1 MASFASR
8 LDDAKIPEGTE
19 AVLIY
24 DQIRVGQIKFQGKG
38 NPPIRHMGPVFA
50 GFVPPDRE
58 TLGDLDEAEWE
69 KGFSGKPV
77 DPWQFQVLLPLQ
89 DTKTGELLIFGTSS
103 ITGRRAC
110 DNLIAMCGR
119 MQVREPDDYPVV
131 RLDVSGFQHR
141 DERIGWVKVPAFT
154 RVGKAPKSDV
164 SVAVT
169 KVADDM
175 SGRNS
180 LVSFPRRKCRGHCLG
195 GLGERCRG
203 TSTSAAWLYC
213 QVQGFREGAPRC
225 AALLSRHRD
234 RAQPSRKLRP
244 AKG

>member
-1 MASFASR
+1 MSDQNELTLTNGSSPIGAYLAKHGVGASGTFIKFGKGGYFCKQ
-8 LDDAKIPEGTE
+8 LDDVPIPEKTE

-24 DQIRVGQIKFQGKG
+24 DQIRVGWIKFKGKG
-38 NPPIRHMGPVFA
+38 NPPIRHMGPVFS
-50 GFVPPDRE
+50 GFVAPDRE
-58 TLGDLDEAEWE
+58 MLGDLDEAEWE
-69 KGFSGKPV
+69 EGLSGKPV

-141 DERIGWVKVPAFT
+141 DERVGWVKTPAFT

-164 SVAVT
+164 SMAVT

-175 SGRNS
+175 SDEI
-180 LVSFPRRKCRGHCLG
+180 P
-195 GLGERCRG
+195 
-203 TSTSAAWLYC
+203 W
-213 QVQGFREGAPRC
+213 
-225 AALLSRHRD
+225 
-234 RAQPSRKLRP
+234 
-244 AKG
+244 

>member
-1 MASFASR
+1 MTEIKKELTLTNGSSPIGAYLAKHGVGASGTFIKFAKDGVFR
-8 LDDAKIPEGTE
+8 KQLDDAKISEGTE

-50 GFVPPDRE
+50 GFVPPDRD

-69 KGFSGKPV
+69 KGLSGKPV

-89 DTKTGELLIFGTSS
+89 DTKNGELLIFGTSS

-119 MQVREPDDYPVV
+119 MQVREPDDYPVI
-131 RLDVSGFQHR
+131 RLDVSGFKHR
-141 DERIGWVKVPAFT
+141 NEQIGWVKVPAFT

-164 SVAVT
+164 SMAVT
-169 KVADDM
+169 KVSDDM
-175 SGRNS
+175 SEEI
-180 LVSFPRRKCRGHCLG
+180 P
-195 GLGERCRG
+195 
-203 TSTSAAWLYC
+203 W
-213 QVQGFREGAPRC
+213 
-225 AALLSRHRD
+225 
-234 RAQPSRKLRP
+234 
-244 AKG
+244 

>member
-1 MASFASR
+1 MTELKKELALTNGSSPIGAYLAKHGVGASGTFIKFAKDGVFR
-8 LDDAKIPEGTE
+8 KQLDDAKIPEGTE

-38 NPPIRHMGPVFA
+38 NPPIRHMGPVFS

-69 KGFSGKPV
+69 KGLSGKPV

-141 DERIGWVKVPAFT
+141 DERVGWVKTPAFT

-164 SVAVT
+164 SMAVT

-175 SGRNS
+175 SDEI
-180 LVSFPRRKCRGHCLG
+180 P
-195 GLGERCRG
+195 
-203 TSTSAAWLYC
+203 W
-213 QVQGFREGAPRC
+213 
-225 AALLSRHRD
+225 
-234 RAQPSRKLRP
+234 
-244 AKG
+244 

>member
-1 MASFASR
+1 MSDQKEVALTNGSSPIGAYLAKHGVGASGTFIKFAKDGVFR
-8 LDDAKIPEGTE
+8 KQIDDSKIPEGTE

-24 DQIRVGQIKFQGKG
+24 DQIRVGQIKFLGKG

-58 TLGDLDEAEWE
+58 TLGDLDEAQWE
-69 KGFSGKPV
+69 KGLSGKPV

-119 MQVREPDDYPVV
+119 MQQREPDDYPVV

-141 DERIGWVKVPAFT
+141 DERVGWVKVPAFIRT
-154 RVGKAPKSDV
+154 GKAPKSDASAV
-164 SVAVT
+164 VTSVA
-169 KVADDM
+169 AD
-175 SGRNS
+175 
-180 LVSFPRRKCRGHCLG
+180 
-195 GLGERCRG
+195 
-203 TSTSAAWLYC
+203 
-213 QVQGFREGAPRC
+213 
-225 AALLSRHRD
+225 LSD
-234 RAQPSRKLRP
+234 EIPW
-244 AKG
+244 